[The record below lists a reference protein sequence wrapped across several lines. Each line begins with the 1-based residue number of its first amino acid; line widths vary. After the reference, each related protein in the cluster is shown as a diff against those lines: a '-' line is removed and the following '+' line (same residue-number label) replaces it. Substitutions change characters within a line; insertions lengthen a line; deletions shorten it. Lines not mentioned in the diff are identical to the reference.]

1 MNFSWCIVVGVKIW
15 WSRNFTKK
23 CKNVNIN
30 IEYDFQLISLCFLP
44 WTYFFPH
51 ICMHIAFSF
60 QFASSRFFFFDSA
73 NICTATSIFLFC
85 LCGLVSIWRWVFFS
99 LECLSLSK
107 NCTINI
113 FKLLRNHTNK
123 NCKNISQS
131 CGSTLKKIL
140 HSNNL
145 NSRFMFQGHKTW
157 KLISV
162 RFLFLILKPYQ
173 VFFCNE
179 IKKLWYA
186 MPNIF

>member
-1 MNFSWCIVVGVKIW
+1 MTFSLSRFAFFHELIFFLTYVCILHFH
-15 WSRNFTKK
+15 S
-23 CKNVNIN
+23 
-30 IEYDFQLISLCFLP
+30 
-44 WTYFFPH
+44 
-51 ICMHIAFSF
+51 
-60 QFASSRFFFFDSA
+60 SSRVRVFFFFDSA

-173 VFFCNE
+173 VFF
-179 IKKLWYA
+179 L
-186 MPNIF
+186 